1 MNIISSDAQVFV
13 KDNYGSSGVN
23 IHSIQQGYVAHLHF
37 WGGPAYLARR
47 KNCGLLHV
55 LVAPTEEWKE
65 DIERDDF
72 VIIGK
77 LDDLAKAQ
85 EQLNNSNTQPL

>member
-1 MNIISSDAQVFV
+1 MNIISLNAQVLV
-13 KDNYGSSGVN
+13 KDKYGSSGVN
-23 IHSIQQGYVAHLHF
+23 VQSIQQGYVAHLHF

-47 KNCGLLHV
+47 KNCGVLHV
-55 LVAPTEEWKE
+55 LIAPSEEWKE
-65 DIERDDF
+65 DIEREGF

-85 EQLNNSNTQPL
+85 EQLNINTQPL